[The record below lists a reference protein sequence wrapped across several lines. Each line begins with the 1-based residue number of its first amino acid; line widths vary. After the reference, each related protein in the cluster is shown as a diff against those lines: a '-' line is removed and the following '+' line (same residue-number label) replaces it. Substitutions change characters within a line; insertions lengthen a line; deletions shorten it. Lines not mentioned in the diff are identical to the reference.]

1 MHLMEKIILT
11 RLTKIINSLLKDLKI
26 LIFSLL
32 KIGRIFP
39 EKNDLNIFDWEI
51 QFCWWLFIKLRFL
64 KKVLYFQII
73 CPILLRSV
81 DNFDKMYEKIKMYV
95 DQWSKLCTAG
105 KNVLGPSFSRFWR
118 NHHNFRNKRHLTWKP
133 SWFSWG

>member
-1 MHLMEKIILT
+1 MEKIILT

-51 QFCWWLFIKLRFL
+51 PFC
-64 KKVLYFQII
+64 
-73 CPILLRSV
+73 
-81 DNFDKMYEKIKMYV
+81 
-95 DQWSKLCTAG
+95 
-105 KNVLGPSFSRFWR
+105 
-118 NHHNFRNKRHLTWKP
+118 
-133 SWFSWG
+133 

>member
-39 EKNDLNIFDWEI
+39 EKMI
-51 QFCWWLFIKLRFL
+51 
-64 KKVLYFQII
+64 
-73 CPILLRSV
+73 
-81 DNFDKMYEKIKMYV
+81 
-95 DQWSKLCTAG
+95 
-105 KNVLGPSFSRFWR
+105 
-118 NHHNFRNKRHLTWKP
+118 
-133 SWFSWG
+133 

>member
-39 EKNDLNIFDWEI
+39 EKIIFFSLDAYVVSWPTLTKILE
-51 QFCWWLFIKLRFL
+51 RFL
-64 KKVLYFQII
+64 LSGRGNCKELENCCFCLQ
-73 CPILLRSV
+73 
-81 DNFDKMYEKIKMYV
+81 
-95 DQWSKLCTAG
+95 
-105 KNVLGPSFSRFWR
+105 
-118 NHHNFRNKRHLTWKP
+118 
-133 SWFSWG
+133 